1 MSTRSRLFV
10 HCTMRHLVQAL
21 QYSLFVVIRIRKN
34 NENNYCYL
42 CSAPQ
47 PEPITILSIMQI

>member
-21 QYSLFVVIRIRKN
+21 QYSLFVVIRIRK
-34 NENNYCYL
+34 
-42 CSAPQ
+42 
-47 PEPITILSIMQI
+47 IMRIIIVICVRPLNLNL